1 MMVGWSMSGWNWAW
15 MVVMMVGGVAVLA
28 QVISVLAPR
37 GGCDRRRPDDDP
49 RRILDARS
57 DRGEIGADE
66 YQRARA
72 LLAPPTPAAGL
83 AATPA
88 DPGNAD
94 KTNP

>member
-49 RRILDARS
+49 RRLLDAS
-57 DRGEIGADE
+57 
-66 YQRARA
+66 
-72 LLAPPTPAAGL
+72 
-83 AATPA
+83 A
-88 DPGNAD
+88 DPGGRLGRNASRSRQR
-94 KTNP
+94 